1 MIDDPV
7 LQYDIGSS
15 IIVDSSSSSS
25 SSSRPCIIR
34 PRSSSLLH
42 LLLVYMTPLTD
53 TALLVAV

>member
-15 IIVDSSSSSS
+15 IIVDSSSS

>member
-15 IIVDSSSSSS
+15 IIVDSSSSS